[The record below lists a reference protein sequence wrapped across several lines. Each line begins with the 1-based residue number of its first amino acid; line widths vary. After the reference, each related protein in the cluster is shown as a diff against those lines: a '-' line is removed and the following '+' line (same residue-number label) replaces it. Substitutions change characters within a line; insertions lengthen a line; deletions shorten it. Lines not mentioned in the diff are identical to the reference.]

1 MYSNVHLNTLSNLK
15 GLITNNNSDNE
26 IGNPIE
32 KSQWNGNQ
40 DEKNNK
46 SNELIEFIE
55 DKNKSKKK
63 DTKFNNNSNNK
74 LMKSINTFD
83 YRKNVYNLSG
93 NKNETTKKVI
103 SKKLKSEISL
113 KKLKSN
119 KSSNNSKIKTTSKK
133 NASSTNYLD
142 KILTAEESKIKEENK
157 ESFVNKKNS
166 RIYKMEGI
174 VDSNNTNN
182 NNINEKSNFRKSYQ
196 NLNINSNNNNNNNNM
211 NIRKRNRS
219 RSNHK
224 NSLTHCSTKSNLG
237 INRNK
242 QNITSILNRE
252 ETMKQLSN
260 KEKSYYI
267 LSKSPILRLKERLL
281 FGRSTPNLR
290 IIQSISELLQ
300 NNEIILKK
308 KIKELEKRITE
319 CDKRIKATFNASKT
333 AEINFNF
340 ILTKDEEEFKNF
352 GWFADNEKDRNEY
365 YIYLKILYILFNE
378 SYENIELK
386 HLSNKLYTLIN
397 KNGFKTIKEY
407 LYDMFFKKKEI
418 KNIIHNIAKINAL
431 LEEDIELK
439 DKFNIKFCRFA
450 LFTSFLIREV
460 ITYGNDIKNTVEL
473 KMKTKEMINVIN
485 KKLELYKNSNL
496 YKRNKY

>member
-26 IGNPIE
+26 IGKALE

-40 DEKNNK
+40 DDKNNK

-55 DKNKSKKK
+55 DKNKSKQK

-74 LMKSINTFD
+74 LIKSINTFD

-93 NKNETTKKVI
+93 NKNEKTKAII

-119 KSSNNSKIKTTSKK
+119 KSGNNSKIKTSSKK

-142 KILTAEESKIKEENK
+142 KILSAEESKIKEDNK

-166 RIYKMEGI
+166 RIYKIEGI
-174 VDSNNTNN
+174 GDSNNINN

-196 NLNINSNNNNNNNNM
+196 NLNINTNNNNM
-211 NIRKRNRS
+211 NISKRNLS

-224 NSLTHCSTKSNLG
+224 NSLRHCTTKSNLG

-242 QNITSILNRE
+242 QNYTSILNRE

-281 FGRSTPNLR
+281 FGRSTSNLR
-290 IIQSISELLQ
+290 IVQSISELLQ

-319 CDKRIKATFNASKT
+319 CDKKIKAVFNASKT

-352 GWFADNEKDRNEY
+352 GWFADNENDRNEY
-365 YIYLKILYILFNE
+365 YNYLKIFYILFNE
-378 SYENIELK
+378 NYENIELK
-386 HLSNKLYTLIN
+386 NLSNKLYTLIN

-431 LEEDIELK
+431 LEEDIELN